1 MQTGKAAL
9 FIAILGLAA
18 STGFASRNLLAPT
31 PAPAGCMTV
40 AETAQAAGLNLLAT
54 AVEAA
59 GLTSVIAD
67 PNLAYTVFAP
77 TDEAF
82 TNALTALN
90 LTAEEVLASPE
101 LTPILQNHL
110 LAYPLK
116 STDLIAAG
124 TVNTQDGFKELNITA
139 VPVSGE
145 TIVEVSTPLIT
156 ANVIK
161 ADITACKSIVHVIDE
176 VLLPVL

>member
-1 MQTGKAAL
+1 M
-9 FIAILGLAA
+9 
-18 STGFASRNLLAPT
+18 
-31 PAPAGCMTV
+31 
-40 AETAQAAGLNLLAT
+40 
-54 AVEAA
+54 
-59 GLTSVIAD
+59 IAD

-116 STDLIAAG
+116 VIISHACNFEVHGLRVFNSTSLRLYFELLDSEKSCLEKLCSGGEAEICEHSWCRALI
-124 TVNTQDGFKELNITA
+124 
-139 VPVSGE
+139 
-145 TIVEVSTPLIT
+145 
-156 ANVIK
+156 
-161 ADITACKSIVHVIDE
+161 
-176 VLLPVL
+176 